1 MLFLISLPMNSCS
14 ATMAS
19 RRLKDKHPAIDIPKP
34 LFNQEP
40 ASLVDIA
47 NRFTTL
53 GTIPK
58 QNYSSVLA
66 SPYDPYA
73 IVPVN

>member
-1 MLFLISLPMNSCS
+1 MLSLIFLLMNFCN

-19 RRLKDKHPAIDIPKP
+19 RRSKDKHPTIDTSKQPVK
-34 LFNQEP
+34 QEP
-40 ASLVDIA
+40 TSLVDIA

-58 QNYSSVLA
+58 QNYSTVIA
-66 SPYDPYA
+66 SSFDPYA
-73 IVPVN
+73 MVPVN

>member
-1 MLFLISLPMNSCS
+1 
-14 ATMAS
+14 MAS

-40 ASLVDIA
+40 ASFVDIA
-47 NRFTTL
+47 NWFTIL